1 MSNSAVIFT
10 PMRHDSW
17 WQRAH
22 HEDCSHHRDFSVI
35 AGDVVKALWHRFAH
49 GNNVLLK
56 FQEDAM
62 HGPHPIRPIEDAE
75 PDPTGATHVARDC
88 AGLNF
93 YQIDRGLRDLLPLY
107 LADADHQRLQ
117 PHLHRL
123 GALAGGRLDELAR
136 IADKHPPVLHAR
148 DRFGR
153 DEDWIDYH
161 PAYREMETIA
171 FGDFQFHAMSHRGGT
186 LGSNQPLPAVAKYAL
201 QYLFVQA
208 EFGLMCPISVTDTS
222 IHLIR
227 KFASPELKDYL
238 LPKMLSADPATL
250 WKGTQFITERS
261 GGSDVGAIETVARL
275 ENGVWRLT
283 GDKWFCSHTDAD
295 VALLLA
301 RPEGA
306 PFGTKGLALFAL
318 PRRLKDGRRNSY
330 RIVRLKD
337 KLGTRSMASGEIR
350 LEGAVAYLVGEQD
363 RGLKQMMEQV
373 NLSRLSHGVRA
384 AAMMRRCVNE
394 AMVAAQTRTAFGE
407 TVVNYPLL
415 RRQLLK
421 LVVPTEQALSMVL
434 FAASSMDQ
442 ANAGSADAQSLV
454 RILTPLLKFRAC
466 RDNIPVATGSMEVRG
481 GNGYIEEWVHA
492 RLVRDAHIGVL
503 WEGTSNINA
512 LDIIKRAVGKS
523 RAHLILGA
531 ALRRRLDEATALPA
545 GFRDRLRLALER
557 ALAFAE
563 QVAAEPRAEKTAR
576 LAASALY
583 HATSAVLLAW
593 EGSRSGVD
601 ARRALLA
608 RFVLEYRLTAQDP
621 LALPNDAWEREAT
634 DIVLGEAPALLARV
648 ATLLDS

>member
-1 MSNSAVIFT
+1 MNRRE
-10 PMRHDSW
+10 PMVRGGMIAKPRDGADS
-17 WQRAH
+17 
-22 HEDCSHHRDFSVI
+22 
-35 AGDVVKALWHRFAH
+35 
-49 GNNVLLK
+49 
-56 FQEDAM
+56 
-62 HGPHPIRPIEDAE
+62 
-75 PDPTGATHVARDC
+75 VAPDC

-93 YQIDRGLRDLLPLY
+93 FDIDRGLRDLMPLY
-107 LADADHQRLQ
+107 LPQEDLATLA
-117 PHLHRL
+117 PHFQRL

-161 PAYREMETIA
+161 PAYREMEAIA
-171 FGDFQFHAMSHRGGT
+171 FGDFQFHAMSHRAGV
-186 LGSNQPLPAVAKYAL
+186 LGMDRPLPAVAKYVF

-227 KFASPELKDYL
+227 TFGSDELKNYL
-238 LPKMLSADPATL
+238 LPKMLSDDPATL
-250 WKGTQFITERS
+250 WKGTQFMTERT
-261 GGSDVGAIETVARL
+261 GGSDVGAIETVARRVG
-275 ENGVWRLT
+275 EVWRLT

-306 PFGTKGLALFAL
+306 PAGTEGLALFAL
-318 PRRLKDGRRNSY
+318 PRRLKDGRRNRY

-350 LEGAVAYLVGEQD
+350 LDGAEAHLVGRAE

-394 AMVAAQTRTAFGE
+394 ALVAAKHRVAFGQ
-407 TVVNYPLL
+407 TIVNYPLL
-415 RRQLLK
+415 RRQLMK
-421 LVVPTEQALSMVL
+421 LIVPTEQALSMVL
-434 FAASSMDQ
+434 FAAHAMDE
-442 ANAGSADAQSLV
+442 ARAGSAAAQGLV
-454 RILTPLLKFRAC
+454 RILTPLLKYRAC

-512 LDIIKRAVGKS
+512 LDIITRAVGKS
-523 RAHLILGA
+523 GAHKTLATALAQGLGDAKALPGDFRSRLGA
-531 ALRRRLDEATALPA
+531 AL
-545 GFRDRLRLALER
+545 ER
-557 ALAFAE
+557 AVLLAERTATDH
-563 QVAAEPRAEKTAR
+563 ASEPVAR

-583 HATSAVLLAW
+583 HAASAILMAW
-593 EGSRSGVD
+593 EGSQPGVD
-601 ARRALLA
+601 GRRLLLS
-608 RFVLEYRLTAQDP
+608 RFVLEHRLTARDP
-621 LALPNDAWEREAT
+621 LAPAHAAWEQAAI
-634 DIVLGEAPALLARV
+634 DLVLGDAPVSLAQATPLLTA
-648 ATLLDS
+648 

>member
-1 MSNSAVIFT
+1 
-10 PMRHDSW
+10 
-17 WQRAH
+17 
-22 HEDCSHHRDFSVI
+22 
-35 AGDVVKALWHRFAH
+35 
-49 GNNVLLK
+49 
-56 FQEDAM
+56 M
-62 HGPHPIRPIEDAE
+62 HGPQSIRPIEDTAIE
-75 PDPTGATHVARDC
+75 SERIDGASHIARDC

-93 YQIDRGLRDLLPLY
+93 YDIDRGLRDLLPLY
-107 LADADHQRLQ
+107 LAEDDYRQFA
-117 PHLHRL
+117 PHFHRL

-136 IADKHPPVLHAR
+136 IADKNPPVLHAR

-153 DEDWIDYH
+153 DEDGIDYH
-161 PAYREMETIA
+161 PAYREMESIA
-171 FGDFQFHAMSHRGGT
+171 FSDFQFHAMSHRGGA
-186 LGSNQPLPAVAKYAL
+186 LGADRPLPAVAKYAF

-227 KFASPELKDYL
+227 KFASAELKDYL
-238 LPKMLSADPATL
+238 LPKMLSDELATL
-250 WKGTQFITERS
+250 WKGTQFMTERA

-275 ENGVWRLT
+275 QDGIWRLT
-283 GDKWFCSHTDAD
+283 GDKWFCSHTDAE

-306 PFGTKGLALFAL
+306 PPGTKGLALFAL

-330 RIVRLKD
+330 KIVRLKD

-350 LEGAVAYLVGEQD
+350 LESAVAYLVGDLD
-363 RGLKQMMEQV
+363 RGFKQMMEQV

-394 AMVAAQTRTAFGE
+394 AMITAQTRTAFGE
-407 TVVNYPLL
+407 TILNYPLL

-421 LVVPTEQALSMVL
+421 LIVPTEQALSMVL

-442 ANAGSADAQSLV
+442 ANAGSGDAQSLV
-454 RILTPLLKFRAC
+454 RVLTPLLKFRAC
-466 RDNIPVATGSMEVRG
+466 RDNIPVATGAMEVRG
-481 GNGYIEEWVHA
+481 GNGYIEEWVNA
-492 RLVRDAHIGVL
+492 RLVRDAQIGVL

-512 LDIIKRAVGKS
+512 LDIIQRAIGKS
-523 RAHLILGA
+523 GAHRALGA
-531 ALRRRLDEATALPA
+531 ALKRRLDEAASLPK
-545 GFRDRLRLALER
+545 GFRDRLTRALER

-563 QVAAEPRAEKTAR
+563 QVAAEPNAEATAR

-583 HATSAVLLAW
+583 HITSAVLLAW
-593 EGSRSGVD
+593 EASQPGVD

-608 RFVLEYRLTAQDP
+608 RFVLEHRLTARDP
-621 LALPNDAWEREAT
+621 LALAQDDWEREAT
-634 DIVLGEAPALLARV
+634 DIVLREEPASLARV